1 MDSNSNPNE
10 DWRGVDIGQI
20 RSQLKLSVKDRVRD
34 MVQAANVMMSIVER
48 ARVAIEHTTQDELRR
63 QEEG

>member
-48 ARVAIEHTTQDELRR
+48 ARVAREHTTQDELRR

>member
-48 ARVAIEHTTQDELRR
+48 ARVAREHTTQDV
-63 QEEG
+63 

>member
-1 MDSNSNPNE
+1 MVCNQNPNE

-34 MVQAANVMMSIVER
+34 MVHAANVMMSIVER
-48 ARVAIEHTTQDELRR
+48 ARVAREHTTRDELRR

>member
-48 ARVAIEHTTQDELRR
+48 ARVAREQTTQDELRR